1 MRDPVKEGEAMRL
14 RLRSERG
21 QSATEYMLSISVIAI
36 AIAAAMY
43 TLVGND
49 GGKPIS
55 KSFHRVRGV
64 IEAPYP

>member
-1 MRDPVKEGEAMRL
+1 MRL

-21 QSATEYMLSISVIAI
+21 QSATEYMLSISVIVV

-43 TLVGND
+43 TMVGS
-49 GGKPIS
+49 GGDKPIS